1 MRSPI
6 ALAVTLSLL
15 PLDAPLA
22 VAAGAEVIAAAT
34 RPGSPAQPA
43 PHYVREAQRALR
55 DLGYEP
61 GPVDGVIGPRTR
73 AALAQY
79 QRSERIV
86 VTGRLDPETMVRLDI
101 QKRVFAEHT
110 RAR

>member
-1 MRSPI
+1 
-6 ALAVTLSLL
+6 V
-15 PLDAPLA
+15 
-22 VAAGAEVIAAAT
+22 
-34 RPGSPAQPA
+34 
-43 PHYVREAQRALR
+43 QRALR

-61 GPVDGVIGPRTR
+61 GPVDGVVGPRTR
-73 AALAQY
+73 EALVKY
-79 QRSERIV
+79 QRSEKIA